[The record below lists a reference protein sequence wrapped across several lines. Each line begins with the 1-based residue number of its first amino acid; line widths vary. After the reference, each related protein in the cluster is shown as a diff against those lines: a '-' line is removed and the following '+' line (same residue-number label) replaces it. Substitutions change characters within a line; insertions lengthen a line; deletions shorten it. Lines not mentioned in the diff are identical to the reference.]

1 MNVKLQLIKCL
12 WSNAKFHD
20 LNCKKLFCGATQA
33 PHILLDGSGSDRKQE
48 EKDVEMIKL
57 LEQIGLMLRRWATYQ
72 RVRAELETYTE
83 RELNDMG
90 MTRADIGR
98 IALEAASLV
107 TPQPKAKPDDEERR
121 AALLRQRY
129 SAYL

>member
-1 MNVKLQLIKCL
+1 M
-12 WSNAKFHD
+12 
-20 LNCKKLFCGATQA
+20 
-33 PHILLDGSGSDRKQE
+33 
-48 EKDVEMIKL
+48 MKL
-57 LEQIGLMLRRWATYQ
+57 LEQIAVLARRWATYQ

-90 MTRADIGR
+90 MSRTDIAR

-107 TPQPKAKPDDEERR
+107 KPQPKAATEEEQRP
-121 AALLRQRY
+121 ALLRQRY

>member
-1 MNVKLQLIKCL
+1 
-12 WSNAKFHD
+12 
-20 LNCKKLFCGATQA
+20 
-33 PHILLDGSGSDRKQE
+33 
-48 EKDVEMIKL
+48 MIQL
-57 LEQIGLMLRRWATYQ
+57 LERIGLLARRWATYQ

-90 MTRADIGR
+90 MARTDIGR

-107 TPQPKAKPDDEERR
+107 KPTPRAKLNEEEHRP
-121 AALLRQRY
+121 ALLRQRY